1 MTIVLYSVTVFAL
14 VFSLYKSKN
23 NTIMALKKAW
33 KSFENIM
40 PQLLTIL
47 IIIGIALSIL
57 TPEQISRFIGSES
70 GFAGVLAATAVGSI
84 TLVPG
89 PVAFPLA
96 SALLESGAGY
106 MQLAAF
112 ISSLMM
118 VGIVTIPMEISYLG
132 KKSTALR
139 NSLAL
144 VFSLIVAII
153 VGVLMQ

>member
-1 MTIVLYSVTVFAL
+1 MTIILYTITISAL
-14 VFSLYKSKN
+14 LVSLFKSKK
-23 NTIMALKKAW
+23 NTILALKKSW
-33 KSFENIM
+33 KAFENVM

-57 TPEQISRFIGSES
+57 TPEQISKFIGSES
-70 GFAGVLAATAVGSI
+70 GFAGVFAATGVGAI

-118 VGIVTIPMEISYLG
+118 VGIVTMPMEISYLG
-132 KKSTALR
+132 KKSTVLR
-139 NSLAL
+139 NCFAL
-144 VFSLIVAII
+144 IFSLIVAVIM
-153 VGVLMQ
+153 GVLM